1 MKATTLRDKFA
12 MSMPY
17 DAIPVI
23 KDTDT
28 LRLVSKA
35 YGIEPEDYEDTLQMI
50 EWSIKY
56 QTIIRYMYAD
66 EMMKQTLF

>member
-1 MKATTLRDKFA
+1 MKAITLRDKFA

-23 KDTDT
+23 KDTDI

-35 YGIEPEDYEDTLQMI
+35 YGIEPEDYEDPLEMI
-50 EWSIKY
+50 QWSIKY